1 MEKKPEMCIILVFC
15 DVIFVLFV
23 VVLCHVY
30 PFMIAPPVV
39 FNFYLIPA
47 VCPVYPFLIAPP
59 VVFNFFLIPAVCPVY
74 PFLIAPPVFFNA
86 YLIPAVCHMSCVPNV
101 TTLSGLSILD
111 FSFDTL

>member
-1 MEKKPEMCIILVFC
+1 MSNIKISVSSKMEKKPEMCIILVFC

-59 VVFNFFLIPAVCPVY
+59 V
-74 PFLIAPPVFFNA
+74 FFNA